1 MFNSKLLVIYTL
13 AFFLAT
19 PSWAASEQ
27 VNPTQRAGQR
37 TATFEPCQY
46 WNYDF
51 QANSY
56 VCGFKGF
63 MITVYSA
70 QEVKSLIG
78 GLETRIKEL
87 ELRLAKVET
96 KQP

>member
-1 MFNSKLLVIYTL
+1 
-13 AFFLAT
+13 
-19 PSWAASEQ
+19 
-27 VNPTQRAGQR
+27 
-37 TATFEPCQY
+37 
-46 WNYDF
+46 
-51 QANSY
+51 
-56 VCGFKGF
+56 